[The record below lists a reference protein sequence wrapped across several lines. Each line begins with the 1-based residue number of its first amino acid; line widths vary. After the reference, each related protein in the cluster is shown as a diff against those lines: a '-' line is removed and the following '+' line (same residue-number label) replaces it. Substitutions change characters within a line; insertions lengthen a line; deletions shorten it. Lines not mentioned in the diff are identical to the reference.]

1 MLIEIKKWSLLL
13 RKNPITE
20 EKKSY
25 VKPSGNHNDILTSK
39 YIVVYTSNRKT

>member
-1 MLIEIKKWSLLL
+1 MLIEIKKWFLLL

-25 VKPSGNHNDILTSK
+25 VKPSGKRNYNLIYK
-39 YIVVYTSNRKT
+39 YIVVYTSNQTT